1 MRDPKEVAEQLRKR
15 FQTDEWKAAHVDKAI
30 HEIVVT
36 YSNHNEITERGVVDH
51 EFSPLTGKMS
61 SYSYLMLARDQIGRR
76 ERSCSCEGCFH
87 QLGRATLRAA
97 GDQTLV
103 CDECETNRHEAFLG
117 IAEGKRTSTWHEQ
130 EVKDL
135 GTGLAGRRV
144 EAQAQGHKFATM
156 LKPHGFM
163 SIQARERWST
173 TEEVHVRPGHFWV
186 AQVRP
191 APPCTQPLFPCMPL
205 VHF

>member
-1 MRDPKEVAEQLRKR
+1 MPC
-15 FQTDEWKAAHVDKAI
+15 TAARA
-30 HEIVVT
+30 
-36 YSNHNEITERGVVDH
+36 
-51 EFSPLTGKMS
+51 
-61 SYSYLMLARDQIGRR
+61 AC
-76 ERSCSCEGCFH
+76 CSCRRH
-87 QLGRATLRAA
+87 RPNHRHPPHHH
-97 GDQTLV
+97 
-103 CDECETNRHEAFLG
+103 RHEAFLG

-205 VHF
+205 MHF